1 MQNKLRWFSCWLLTK
16 KRRSSMRTIFISL
29 LHVILVCS
37 YVILVCFCVDFIFS
51 CDSRFNRTKFHDESL
66 LSLCKHTLVFWS
78 IKIVNDQYAMCTHD
92 KNGKKILF
100 NRPSILNA
108 IRQCWMR
115 YGNIIGGAMQCTFD
129 TISWWHG
136 IDHTYVD
143 FSHIHFKFTFVE
155 CVCAC
160 ALWRS
165 LII

>member
-1 MQNKLRWFSCWLLTK
+1 MILMLATYQKKKKQHANDFYFAIACYFGLFVCNFGLFLR
-16 KRRSSMRTIFISL
+16 SL
-29 LHVILVCS
+29 
-37 YVILVCFCVDFIFS
+37 YFS